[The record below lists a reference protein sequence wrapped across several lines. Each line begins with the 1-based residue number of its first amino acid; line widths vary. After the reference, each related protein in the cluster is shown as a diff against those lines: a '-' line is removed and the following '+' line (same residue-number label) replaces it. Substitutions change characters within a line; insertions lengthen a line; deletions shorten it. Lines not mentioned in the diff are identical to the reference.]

1 MYMCINYINEM
12 HKRMNPDLYTT
23 LENVNIST
31 CFSRELGKINRQI
44 IKSSGK
50 ITRKWSML
58 IQLNIVKCWEMML
71 HNLWLSSFYMTN
83 KNSKFFLKA
92 IKFKIFSLDSLAYFC
107 HICLYFSQHNSLIN
121 NFWKLDSLICTHQ
134 LTKSDNSF
142 IPKLQNKVR
151 TMDI

>member
-1 MYMCINYINEM
+1 M

-31 CFSRELGKINRQI
+31 CFSRELGKINTD
-44 IKSSGK
+44 KLLSLVGK
-50 ITRKWSML
+50 YTQVKYANTTEHCKML
-58 IQLNIVKCWEMML
+58 RNDATQSVVKFTL
-71 HNLWLSSFYMTN
+71 HDKH

>member
-1 MYMCINYINEM
+1 M

-58 IQLNIVKCWEMML
+58 IQPEHCKMLRNDATQSVVKFIL
-71 HNLWLSSFYMTN
+71 HDKH

-121 NFWKLDSLICTHQ
+121 NFWKLDSIICTHQ